1 MYALRTYFARSTYLQ
16 CKNVDWNHCLVQCK
30 KNWPSFYF
38 LAQEIICRISSL
50 DRTMSTMTSWLTIFF
65 SPRTFIMFNTC
76 SPVSPLIF
84 YTSITMPKFTFI
96 LFLQHPMWKVNSLY
110 MHSFC
115 CPISPPIL
123 FHIPAICC
131 HHLEFINPS
140 TFVLLFTHTNPSSNE
155 KW

>member
-65 SPRTFIMFNTC
+65 SPQTFIMFNTC
-76 SPVSPLIF
+76 SPVSPLISLHLNHNAKIYF
-84 YTSITMPKFTFI
+84 YFVFTTPHVKSQFTVHAQ
-96 LFLQHPMWKVNSLY
+96 LLLSHFSTHSLPY
-110 MHSFC
+110 SSHLL
-115 CPISPPIL
+115 PPPWIY
-123 FHIPAICC
+123 
-131 HHLEFINPS
+131 
-140 TFVLLFTHTNPSSNE
+140 
-155 KW
+155 